1 MPRFLTIWFI
11 EWRGYLFL
19 IGRSIEIRYVC
30 SASWA

>member
-1 MPRFLTIWFI
+1 MRRSLPFGFL
-11 EWRGYLFL
+11 EWGGYLFL